1 MCIINKY
8 GIVLYCIV
16 LTGKIRTTTYI
27 KSLAD
32 ISMSYSVYVRNWNM
46 GTPMQSFRSKPTLLL
61 SRHFNSP
68 PIDLTYDKENY
79 HDMPVHLSSIN
90 HLWGL
95 TISTESNGMQEER
108 YGIFSLSVMVGGRN
122 QRCAERSCCLLISR
136 PAEDGRGSITVR
148 HFSLSW

>member
-1 MCIINKY
+1 MI
-8 GIVLYCIV
+8 LYCIV
-16 LTGKIRTTTYI
+16 LTGKNWTIGYM

-46 GTPMQSFRSKPTLLL
+46 GTPMQSSKSKPTLLL

-68 PIDLTYDKENY
+68 PIDLTYDKEDY

-90 HLWGL
+90 HLWCL

-122 QRCAERSCCLLISR
+122 RRCAERSRCLLTSR
-136 PAEDGRGSITVR
+136 PAEDQLLWDIF
-148 HFSLSW
+148 H